1 MFEFT
6 LDLGPLHVRFCLG
19 DSGQPDETE
28 GAASGGGVY
37 STHERVD
44 YPLDP
49 DAEVTIG
56 FRPPRSTNG

>member
-6 LDLGPLHVRFCLG
+6 FDLGPLHLRFSLG
-19 DSGQPDETE
+19 DTPQPEQE

-44 YPLDP
+44 YPYET
-49 DAEVTIG
+49 EVDVIG
-56 FRPPRSTNG
+56 FRPSKEN